1 MAMKIGSG
9 SGTRDPDV
17 MVDINTTP
25 LIDVM
30 LVLLIMLI
38 ITIPIQTHAVKLN
51 MPVGTPPPTDVPPQ
65 VVTIEV
71 DFDGTMI
78 WNVEVLRDRASL
90 EAHLRCSAAMAVQP
104 EVHLRPNK
112 LVDYESYMVTR
123 VIAQAAAGAG
133 EPGVAAKA
141 FEEITG
147 SASAADAERR
157 QFAAAAAGQY
167 YIAKEY
173 AKAAELAA
181 RYAKL
186 GGTDKSVHT
195 IYVQALYLGNNFAA
209 AAKAISA
216 DVEAE
221 EDAGKAPAEE
231 ELQLLANASLQQR
244 DTAGYAKALEKLLS
258 YYPKRDYWLN
268 LVYGIATRPGFS
280 ERLALDI
287 ARLKIETG
295 TMRTG
300 NEYLEAAQLS
310 LIEGFPAEAAR
321 IIDKGYAAGLLGSGP
336 EAARHKRLKDMAAR
350 SLAEDR
356 KSLNASA
363 DAAEAK
369 DAKTLFNEGFNLV
382 LNGKSEQGLQMMEN
396 ALRQGIAGR
405 RPDHARL
412 QLAYAYHLAGQDQKA
427 VQIFRTVQGTDGAAA
442 LARAW
447 AIRLAR
453 AS

>member
-1 MAMKIGSG
+1 
-9 SGTRDPDV
+9 
-17 MVDINTTP
+17 
-25 LIDVM
+25 
-30 LVLLIMLI
+30 
-38 ITIPIQTHAVKLN
+38 
-51 MPVGTPPPTDVPPQ
+51 
-65 VVTIEV
+65 
-71 DFDGTMI
+71 
-78 WNVEVLRDRASL
+78 VLRFFCALTVLAAFFLPPAS
-90 EAHLRCSAAMAVQP
+90 AQDQTAKAQTVRP
-104 EVHLRPNK
+104 EVGKPLQSAIDLLKGKKAKEALAVAREAQAVPNK
-112 LVDYESYMVTR
+112 TPYESYMVTR

-133 EPGVAAKA
+133 EPGLAAKA
-141 FEEITG
+141 FDEITG

-167 YIAKEY
+167 YVAKDY

-221 EDAGKAPAEE
+221 EDAGKTPAEE

-244 DTAGYAKALEKLLS
+244 DAAGYAKALEKLLT
-258 YYPKRDYWLN
+258 YHPKRDYWLN

-280 ERLALDI
+280 ERLALDV

-310 LIEGFPAEAAR
+310 LIDGFPIEAAR

-336 EAARHKRLKDMAAR
+336 EAARHKRLRDMAAK
-350 SLAEDR
+350 SVAEDK
-356 KSLNASA
+356 KSLDA
-363 DAAEAK
+363 DEAAPKEAK
-369 DAKTLFNEGFNLV
+369 AIFNEGFNLV
-382 LNGKSEQGLQMMEN
+382 LNGKSEQGLQMMES
-396 ALRQGIAGR
+396 ALRQGIPGR

-412 QLAYAYHLAGQDQKA
+412 QLAYAYHLAGQNQKA
-427 VQIFRTVQGTDGAAA
+427 VQIFRTVQGTDGSGA

>member
-1 MAMKIGSG
+1 LKGKKAKEG
-9 SGTRDPDV
+9 
-17 MVDINTTP
+17 
-25 LIDVM
+25 L
-30 LVLLIMLI
+30 
-38 ITIPIQTHAVKLN
+38 
-51 MPVGTPPPTDVPPQ
+51 
-65 VVTIEV
+65 
-71 DFDGTMI
+71 
-78 WNVEVLRDRASL
+78 
-90 EAHLRCSAAMAVQP
+90 AMAREAQAV
-104 EVHLRPNK
+104 PNK
-112 LVDYESYMVTR
+112 TPYESYMVTR

-141 FEEITG
+141 FDEITG
-147 SASAADAERR
+147 AAAASEAEKR

-167 YIAKEY
+167 YAAKEY
-173 AKAAELAA
+173 GKAAELAS
-181 RYAKL
+181 RYARL

-195 IYVQALYLGNNFAA
+195 IYVQALYLGNNFGA

-221 EDAGKAPAEE
+221 EDAGKTPAEE
-231 ELQLLANASLQQR
+231 ELQLLANAYLQQR
-244 DTAGYAKALEKLLS
+244 DTAGYAKALEKLLT

-268 LVYGIATRPGFS
+268 LVYGIAARPGFS
-280 ERLALDI
+280 ERLAVDV

-310 LIEGFPAEAAR
+310 LIDGFPAEAAR

-336 EAARHKRLKDMAAR
+336 EAARHKRLKDMAAK

-356 KSLNASA
+356 KSLNA

-382 LNGKSEQGLQMMEN
+382 LNGKSEQGLRMMED

-427 VQIFRTVQGTDGAAA
+427 VQIFRTVQGADGAAA

>member
-1 MAMKIGSG
+1 MLRLFCALTVLAVLFLPPASAQ
-9 SGTRDPDV
+9 DP
-17 MVDINTTP
+17 
-25 LIDVM
+25 
-30 LVLLIMLI
+30 
-38 ITIPIQTHAVKLN
+38 AAK
-51 MPVGTPPPTDVPPQ
+51 GPTV
-65 VVTIEV
+65 
-71 DFDGTMI
+71 
-78 WNVEVLRDRASL
+78 R
-90 EAHLRCSAAMAVQP
+90 P
-104 EVHLRPNK
+104 EVGKPLQGAIDLLKGKKAKEALAMVREAQAVPNK
-112 LVDYESYMVTR
+112 TPYESYMITR

-133 EPGVAAKA
+133 EPSVAAKA
-141 FEEITG
+141 FDEITG

-167 YIAKEY
+167 YIAKDY

-181 RYAKL
+181 RHARL

-195 IYVQALYLGNNFAA
+195 LYIQALYLGNNFAA
-209 AAKAISA
+209 AAKAIST

-221 EDAGKAPAEE
+221 EDAGKTPAEE
-231 ELQLLANASLQQR
+231 ELQLMASAYLQQR
-244 DTAGYAKALEKLLS
+244 DTAGYAKALEKLLT

-268 LVYGIATRPGFS
+268 LVHGIATRHGFS
-280 ERLALDI
+280 ERLALDV

-295 TMRTG
+295 TIRTG

-310 LIEGFPAEAAR
+310 LIDGFPAEAAR

-336 EAARHKRLKDMAAR
+336 DAARHKRLKDMAAR

-356 KSLNASA
+356 KTLTASA

-442 LARAW
+442 IARAW

>member
-1 MAMKIGSG
+1 MLRHFCTLTVLAAFFLPPASAQDQAAKAQTVRPEVGK
-9 SGTRDPDV
+9 
-17 MVDINTTP
+17 P
-25 LIDVM
+25 LQSAID
-30 LVLLIMLI
+30 LLKGKKAKEGL
-38 ITIPIQTHAVKLN
+38 
-51 MPVGTPPPTDVPPQ
+51 
-65 VVTIEV
+65 
-71 DFDGTMI
+71 
-78 WNVEVLRDRASL
+78 
-90 EAHLRCSAAMAVQP
+90 AMAREAQAV
-104 EVHLRPNK
+104 PNK
-112 LVDYESYMVTR
+112 TPYESYMVTR

-141 FEEITG
+141 FEEIAG
-147 SASAADAERR
+147 AASAADAERR

-167 YIAKEY
+167 YTAKDY

-221 EDAGKAPAEE
+221 EDSGKAPAEE
-231 ELQLLANASLQQR
+231 QLQLLASASLQQR
-244 DTAGYAKALEKLLS
+244 DTAGYAKALEKLLT

-268 LVYGIATRPGFS
+268 LVHAIATRPGFS
-280 ERLALDI
+280 ERLALDV
-287 ARLKIETG
+287 ARLKVETG

-310 LIEGFPAEAAR
+310 LIDGFPIEAAR

-336 EAARHKRLKDMAAR
+336 EAARHKRLKDMAAK
-350 SLAEDR
+350 SLAEDK
-356 KSLNASA
+356 KSLNANA
-363 DAAEAK
+363 DAAK
-369 DAKTLFNEGFNLV
+369 DAKALFNEGFNLV
-382 LNGKSEQGLQMMEN
+382 LHGKSEQGLQMMEN
-396 ALRQGIAGR
+396 ALQQGIAGR

-412 QLAYAYHLAGQDQKA
+412 QLAYAYHLAGQNQKA
-427 VQIFRTVQGTDGAAA
+427 VQIFRSVQGTDGSGA

>member
-1 MAMKIGSG
+1 MLRLFCALTVLAVLFLPPASAQDQAAKAPTVRPEVGK
-9 SGTRDPDV
+9 
-17 MVDINTTP
+17 P
-25 LIDVM
+25 LQNAID
-30 LVLLIMLI
+30 LLKGKK
-38 ITIPIQTHAVKLN
+38 AK
-51 MPVGTPPPTDVPPQ
+51 
-65 VVTIEV
+65 
-71 DFDGTMI
+71 
-78 WNVEVLRDRASL
+78 
-90 EAHLRCSAAMAVQP
+90 EALAMAREAQAV
-104 EVHLRPNK
+104 PNK
-112 LVDYESYMVTR
+112 TPYESYMVTR

-147 SASAADAERR
+147 FASAADAERR

-167 YIAKEY
+167 YIAKDY
-173 AKAAELAA
+173 AKAAE
-181 RYAKL
+181 L

-221 EDAGKAPAEE
+221 EEAGKTPAEE
-231 ELQLLANASLQQR
+231 ELQLMANAYLQQR
-244 DTAGYAKALEKLLS
+244 DTAGYGKALEKLLT
-258 YYPKRDYWLN
+258 YYPKRDYWQN
-268 LVYGIATRPGFS
+268 LVYGIAGRPDFS
-280 ERLALDI
+280 ERLALDV

-310 LIEGFPAEAAR
+310 LIDGFPAEAAR
-321 IIDKGYAAGLLGSGP
+321 IIDKGYGAGLLGSGP
-336 EAARHKRLKDMAAR
+336 EAARHKRLKDMAAK

-356 KSLNASA
+356 KSLDA
-363 DAAEAK
+363 DAAAAK
-369 DAKTLFNEGFNLV
+369 DAKALFNEGFNLV
-382 LNGKSEQGLQMMEN
+382 LNGRSEQGLQMMEN
-396 ALRQGIAGR
+396 ALRQGTVGR
-405 RPDHARL
+405 RPDHLKL
-412 QLAYAYHLAGQDQKA
+412 QLAYAYHLAGQNQKA
-427 VQIFRTVQGTDGAAA
+427 VQIFRSVQGTDGAAA

>member
-1 MAMKIGSG
+1 M
-9 SGTRDPDV
+9 
-17 MVDINTTP
+17 
-25 LIDVM
+25 
-30 LVLLIMLI
+30 
-38 ITIPIQTHAVKLN
+38 
-51 MPVGTPPPTDVPPQ
+51 
-65 VVTIEV
+65 
-71 DFDGTMI
+71 
-78 WNVEVLRDRASL
+78 
-90 EAHLRCSAAMAVQP
+90 
-104 EVHLRPNK
+104 
-112 LVDYESYMVTR
+112 
-123 VIAQAAAGAG
+123 
-133 EPGVAAKA
+133 
-141 FEEITG
+141 
-147 SASAADAERR
+147 
-157 QFAAAAAGQY
+157 
-167 YIAKEY
+167 
-173 AKAAELAA
+173 
-181 RYAKL
+181 
-186 GGTDKSVHT
+186 HT
-195 IYVQALYLGNNFAA
+195 LYVQALYLGNNFAA
-209 AAKAISA
+209 AAKAISV
-216 DVEAE
+216 DIDAE
-221 EDAGKAPAEE
+221 EVAGKAPAEE
-231 ELQLLANASLQQR
+231 QLQLMANAYLQQR
-244 DTAGYAKALEKLLS
+244 DTTGYAKALEKLLT

-268 LVYGIATRPGFS
+268 LVYGIAARPGFS

-310 LIEGFPAEAAR
+310 LIDGFPAEAAR

-336 EAARHKRLKDMAAR
+336 EAARHKRLKDMAAK

-356 KSLNASA
+356 KSLDANA
-363 DAAEAK
+363 AAAK

-427 VQIFRTVQGTDGAAA
+427 VQIFRTVQGTDGAGA

>member
-1 MAMKIGSG
+1 MLRLFCALTVLAALYLPPASAQDQAAKAQTVRPEVGK
-9 SGTRDPDV
+9 
-17 MVDINTTP
+17 P
-25 LIDVM
+25 LQSAID
-30 LVLLIMLI
+30 LLKGKK
-38 ITIPIQTHAVKLN
+38 AK
-51 MPVGTPPPTDVPPQ
+51 
-65 VVTIEV
+65 
-71 DFDGTMI
+71 
-78 WNVEVLRDRASL
+78 
-90 EAHLRCSAAMAVQP
+90 EALAMAREAQAVP
-104 EVHLRPNK
+104 SKTP
-112 LVDYESYMVTR
+112 YESYMVTR

-133 EPGVAAKA
+133 EPGLAAKA
-141 FEEITG
+141 FDEITG
-147 SASAADAERR
+147 AAVVSEAEKR

-167 YIAKEY
+167 YAAKEY
-173 AKAAELAA
+173 GKAAELAS
-181 RYAKL
+181 RYARL

-221 EDAGKAPAEE
+221 EEAGKTPAEE
-231 ELQLLANASLQQR
+231 ELQLLANAYLHQR
-244 DTAGYAKALEKLLS
+244 DTAGYGKALEKLVT

-268 LVYGIATRPGFS
+268 LVHGFATRPGFS
-280 ERLALDI
+280 ERLALDV

-300 NEYLEAAQLS
+300 NEYVEAAQLS
-310 LIEGFPAEAAR
+310 LIDGFPAEAAR

-356 KSLNASA
+356 KSLNANA
-363 DAAEAK
+363 DTAEAK

-382 LNGKSEQGLQMMEN
+382 LNGKSEQGLRMMED

-447 AIRLAR
+447 AIRLSR
-453 AS
+453 TS

>member
-1 MAMKIGSG
+1 MS
-9 SGTRDPDV
+9 
-17 MVDINTTP
+17 
-25 LIDVM
+25 
-30 LVLLIMLI
+30 
-38 ITIPIQTHAVKLN
+38 
-51 MPVGTPPPTDVPPQ
+51 
-65 VVTIEV
+65 
-71 DFDGTMI
+71 
-78 WNVEVLRDRASL
+78 LRHLFFAFSLGIFASL
-90 EAHLRCSAAMAVQP
+90 AAAQEGHTVRPEVGKPLQSAIDLLKGKKAKEALAMAREAQAV
-104 EVHLRPNK
+104 PNK
-112 LVDYESYMVTR
+112 TPYESYMVTR
-123 VIAQAAAGAG
+123 LIAQAAAGAG
-133 EPGVAAKA
+133 EPGLAAKA
-141 FEEITG
+141 FEEIIG
-147 SASAADAERR
+147 AAPAADAERR

-167 YIAKEY
+167 YIAKDY

-231 ELQLLANASLQQR
+231 QLQLLANASLQQR
-244 DTAGYAKALEKLLS
+244 DMAGYGRALEKLVT

-280 ERLALDI
+280 ERLAMDV

-310 LIEGFPAEAAR
+310 LIDGFPA
-321 IIDKGYAAGLLGSGP
+321 
-336 EAARHKRLKDMAAR
+336 EAARHKRLKDMAAK

-356 KSLNASA
+356 KNLDANADPA
-363 DAAEAK
+363 AARDAR
-369 DAKTLFNEGFNLV
+369 TLFNEGFNLV

-396 ALRQGIAGR
+396 ALRQGIAAR

-447 AIRLAR
+447 AIRLSR
-453 AS
+453 TS

>member
-1 MAMKIGSG
+1 
-9 SGTRDPDV
+9 
-17 MVDINTTP
+17 MVRFFRALTVLAAFSLPPAAAQDEAAKAQTVRPEVGKP
-25 LIDVM
+25 LQGAID
-30 LVLLIMLI
+30 LLKSKK
-38 ITIPIQTHAVKLN
+38 AK
-51 MPVGTPPPTDVPPQ
+51 
-65 VVTIEV
+65 
-71 DFDGTMI
+71 
-78 WNVEVLRDRASL
+78 
-90 EAHLRCSAAMAVQP
+90 EALAMAREAQAV
-104 EVHLRPNK
+104 PNK
-112 LVDYESYMVTR
+112 TPYESYMVTR

-133 EPGVAAKA
+133 EPGLAAKA
-141 FEEITG
+141 FDEIAG

-167 YIAKEY
+167 YIAKDY

-221 EDAGKAPAEE
+221 EDAGKTPAEE

-244 DTAGYAKALEKLLS
+244 DTPGYAKALEKLLT

-268 LVYGIATRPGFS
+268 LVYGIAARPGFS
-280 ERLALDI
+280 ERLTLDI

-310 LIEGFPAEAAR
+310 LIDGFPAEAAR

-336 EAARHKRLKDMAAR
+336 EAARHKRLRDMAAR
-350 SLAEDR
+350 SLAED
-356 KSLNASA
+356 KKTLVADA
-363 DAAEAK
+363 DAASAK
-369 DAKTLFNEGFNLV
+369 DAKAVFNEGFNLV
-382 LNGKSEQGLQMMEN
+382 LHGKSEQGLEMMEN

-412 QLAYAYHLAGQDQKA
+412 QLAYAYHLAGQNQKA
-427 VQIFRTVQGTDGAAA
+427 VQIFRTVQGTDGSGA

>member
-1 MAMKIGSG
+1 
-9 SGTRDPDV
+9 
-17 MVDINTTP
+17 
-25 LIDVM
+25 L
-30 LVLLIMLI
+30 
-38 ITIPIQTHAVKLN
+38 
-51 MPVGTPPPTDVPPQ
+51 
-65 VVTIEV
+65 
-71 DFDGTMI
+71 
-78 WNVEVLRDRASL
+78 
-90 EAHLRCSAAMAVQP
+90 
-104 EVHLRPNK
+104 
-112 LVDYESYMVTR
+112 
-123 VIAQAAAGAG
+123 IAQAAAGAG
-133 EPGVAAKA
+133 EPVVAAKA
-141 FEEITG
+141 FEEIIG
-147 SASAADAERR
+147 AASAADAERR

-167 YIAKEY
+167 YIAKDY

-181 RYAKL
+181 RHARL

-195 IYVQALYLGNNFAA
+195 LYIQALYLGNNFAA
-209 AAKAISA
+209 AAKAIST

-221 EDAGKAPAEE
+221 EDAGKTPAEE
-231 ELQLLANASLQQR
+231 ELQLMASAYLQQR
-244 DTAGYAKALEKLLS
+244 DTAGYAKALEKLLT

-268 LVYGIATRPGFS
+268 LVHGIATRHGFS
-280 ERLALDI
+280 ERLALDV

-295 TMRTG
+295 TIRTG

-310 LIEGFPAEAAR
+310 LIDGFPAEAAR

-336 EAARHKRLKDMAAR
+336 DAARHKRLKDMAAR

-356 KSLNASA
+356 KTLTASA

-442 LARAW
+442 IARAW

>member
-1 MAMKIGSG
+1 MPRLFCIL
-9 SGTRDPDV
+9 T
-17 MVDINTTP
+17 
-25 LIDVM
+25 
-30 LVLLIMLI
+30 VLAAFFL
-38 ITIPIQTHAVKLN
+38 PPASAQDQAAKAQTV
-51 MPVGTPPPTDVPPQ
+51 
-65 VVTIEV
+65 
-71 DFDGTMI
+71 
-78 WNVEVLRDRASL
+78 R
-90 EAHLRCSAAMAVQP
+90 P
-104 EVHLRPNK
+104 EVGKPLQGAIDLLKGKKAKEALAMVREAQAVPNK
-112 LVDYESYMVTR
+112 TPYESYMVTR

-280 ERLALDI
+280 ERLALDV

-321 IIDKGYAAGLLGSGP
+321 IIDKGYAASLLGSGP
-336 EAARHKRLKDMAAR
+336 EAARHKRLRDMAAK

-356 KSLNASA
+356 KTLDA
-363 DAAEAK
+363 DADPAAAK

-382 LNGKSEQGLQMMEN
+382 LNGKSEQGLQMMES

-412 QLAYAYHLAGQDQKA
+412 QLAYAYHLAGQNQKA
-427 VQIFRTVQGTDGAAA
+427 VQIFRTVQGTDGAGAV
-442 LARAW
+442 ARAW